1 MGAALVVA
9 VSLVA
14 EHARAGDDLAEAR
27 ADYDAAAAAYDRAEY
42 AIAAVRFARAD
53 ARAPNARALR
63 LAMASAL
70 QISDAALAMNL
81 VERSELRAR
90 TSSLEP
96 AAIELARKLR
106 VRFEGAVARL
116 HASCAPEVTCRASVD
131 GEALDPALVR
141 WVLPGK
147 HVVSFDA
154 GAAPI
159 TREVEVRAGE
169 RLDVP
174 MGTPSASSSSPTP
187 PPISKLAVEAPPPR
201 SSGLAPAFFWSGVA
215 VTGVTVAFASVLTVV
230 VGNRHDDFVAQ
241 PSRAA
246 ADAGDSAQTRA
257 RIVWA
262 AAGAFAATTVV
273 VGLLTDFSSHAAQAS
288 VPSPRYRIAV
298 GPHGA
303 VVTGTFW

>member
-1 MGAALVVA
+1 MVGAALVVA
-9 VSLVA
+9 ASLVA
-14 EHARAGDDLAEAR
+14 DHARAGDDLAEAR

-53 ARAPNARALR
+53 ARAPNPRALR

-90 TSSLEP
+90 TSALEP
-96 AAIELARKLR
+96 AVVELARKLR
-106 VRFEGAVARL
+106 VRFEASAARL
-116 HASCAPEVTCRASVD
+116 HATCAPETTCHASVD
-131 GEALDPALVR
+131 GAALDPTLVQ

-147 HVVSFDA
+147 HVVSFEA

-159 TREVEVRAGE
+159 TSEVEVRAGE

-174 MGTPSASSSSPTP
+174 MGTPSVP
-187 PPISKLAVEAPPPR
+187 PPPPPPLAKPLEPPPPR
-201 SSGLAPAFFWSGVA
+201 ASGLAPAFFWSGVA

-241 PSRAA
+241 PSRAT
-246 ADAGDSAQTRA
+246 ADAGAAAQTRA
-257 RIVWA
+257 RIAWA
-262 AAGAFAATTVV
+262 AGVAFAATTVIL
-273 VGLLTDFSSHAAQAS
+273 GLLTDFSGHAAQAS
-288 VPSPRYRIAV
+288 APLPRYTFAI
-298 GPHGA
+298 GPLGA
-303 VVTGTFW
+303 DVTGTFW